1 MTTKLKTTPKP
12 RKKAGAA
19 PPPAPKPRPGAEPAP
34 SAGPTPARV
43 LRIKATAPGESRAE
57 SLARATVDGT
67 LPLTLVGS
75 AFARGIAG
83 EDVSL
88 TELHA
93 RMAEA
98 SHAAAAGDLAGLE
111 RMLSGQAQVLNTMF
125 CELARRAAMNMGTHL
140 EATETYL
147 RLALKAQSQSR
158 ATVEALSE
166 MKNPRA
172 VAFVK
177 QANIAQ
183 QQQVNN
189 GAPASH
195 AHARE
200 SAIPTNE
207 LSRLEA
213 PNEWSALEAGT
224 QAAPA
229 RGHPAM
235 EALGE
240 VHRPEDA

>member
-1 MTTKLKTTPKP
+1 MTAK
-12 RKKAGAA
+12 RKE
-19 PPPAPKPRPGAEPAP
+19 PAPKPSGKAEPAP
-34 SAGPTPARV
+34 NAEPTPARV
-43 LRIKATAPGESRAE
+43 LRIKAATPGESRAE

-93 RMAEA
+93 RMADA

-125 CELARRAAMNMGTHL
+125 CELARRAAINMGTHL

-158 ATVEALSE
+158 ATVEALGE
-166 MKNPRA
+166 LKNPRA
-172 VAFVK
+172 VAFVRAG
-177 QANIAQ
+177 QANISAGP
-183 QQQVNN
+183 QQVNN
-189 GAPASH
+189 GAQV
-195 AHARE
+195 AHAPAE
-200 SAIPTNE
+200 KAAQSANE

-213 PNEWSALEAGT
+213 TNEWSELETGA

-229 RGHPAM
+229 RGDSAVEAM
-235 EALGE
+235 GE

>member
-1 MTTKLKTTPKP
+1 MTAK
-12 RKKAGAA
+12 RKE
-19 PPPAPKPRPGAEPAP
+19 PAPKPSGKAEPAP
-34 SAGPTPARV
+34 NAEPTPARV
-43 LRIKATAPGESRAE
+43 LRIKAATPGESRAE

-147 RLALKAQSQSR
+147 RMALKAQSQSR
-158 ATVEALSE
+158 ATVQTLVEA
-166 MKNPRA
+166 KQPRA

-189 GAPASH
+189 GAPARHSH

-200 SAIPTNE
+200 SANPANE
-207 LSRLEA
+207 LLEDA
-213 PNEWSALEAGT
+213 THEQQQRMVPGA
-224 QAAPA
+224 QAEPA
-229 RGHPAM
+229 RGDPAM